1 MKFSV
6 TAPDRSS
13 MGFNTYCCAGRHWPG
28 GNPVIVEVVDQDECP
43 RVPHPTRTDVKMLDP
58 VRIGRIAWK
67 EIQEDPLLS
76 KNAAPEDAELTLPP
90 SNPTELLKEEN
101 RKLRDRLV
109 GLEVRLK
116 ALESA
121 SQAPAND
128 GTSERIEALEAALAK
143 LSVPAVVPVVA
154 PAEDSADSSVL
165 DSEKATPPAAPL
177 PAAIDPPPAAP
188 AQSRGRRGKGG

>member
-13 MGFNTYCCAGRHWPG
+13 MGFSTYCCAGRHWPG
-28 GNPVIVEVVDQDECP
+28 GSPVIVEVVDQDECP

-101 RKLRDRLV
+101 RKLRERLV
-109 GLEVRLK
+109 SLEGRLKAIEEAPSASGDAATSARLK
-116 ALESA
+116 ALEKKLA
-121 SQAPAND
+121 ELTPPTPA
-128 GTSERIEALEAALAK
+128 
-143 LSVPAVVPVVA
+143 LSAVV
-154 PAEDSADSSVL
+154 EDSADSSVL
-165 DSEKATPPAAPL
+165 DTGKAVPPAAPL
-177 PAAIDPPPAAP
+177 PTASEPSPAATIQP
-188 AQSRGRRGKGG
+188 RGRRGKGG